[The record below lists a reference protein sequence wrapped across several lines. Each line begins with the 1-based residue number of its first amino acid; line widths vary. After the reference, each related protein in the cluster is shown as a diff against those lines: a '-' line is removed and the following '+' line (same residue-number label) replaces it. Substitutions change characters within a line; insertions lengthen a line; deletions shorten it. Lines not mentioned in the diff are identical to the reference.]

1 MSALG
6 ELFIYVIYF
15 VLGLACIIFLLLTF
29 TSKKSIKPWT
39 LIASILFCF
48 LFFTFKSCQKENYK
62 QNQLSVVGTYY
73 LTSYPNCD
81 SCYLELRENMTYI
94 VVDKGK
100 IIESSNWHY
109 EVGGDYFITYLD
121 NDRHQLGS
129 GDYSYERYKLKYS
142 ERNN

>member
-1 MSALG
+1 MKNKLPT
-6 ELFIYVIYF
+6 I
-15 VLGLACIIFLLLTF
+15 LLT
-29 TSKKSIKPWT
+29 I
-39 LIASILFCF
+39 SILI
-48 LFFTFKSCQKENYK
+48 N
-62 QNQLSVVGTYY
+62 
-73 LTSYPNCD
+73 

-129 GDYSYERYKLKYS
+129 GNYSYERYKLKYS